1 MTRFKNVPRQ
11 EHRGVFNK
19 AQNWLGAAHVAADM
33 GAYDVAVSNSVHC
46 AINAVDAIT
55 VLRVGKRSTGRH
67 TDALELIQAV
77 FAGRDRADL
86 ERQYS
91 FLLGVKNPAEYESVM
106 MTAGQAA
113 DALKC
118 AERILARARAE
129 IAK

>member
-1 MTRFKNVPRQ
+1 M
-11 EHRGVFNK
+11 
-19 AQNWLGAAHVAADM
+19 
-33 GAYDVAVSNSVHC
+33 SNSVHC